1 MARRCAAHGQGFG
14 LSWSLFRCLETCQ
27 EIAFFGVRF
36 CCGLLLRSCAPL
48 VVCLVPA
55 LVSET
60 FRLFQTFRF
69 RQFRQKR
76 NEIKGVVDEESFF
89 VLRKTV
95 SASSFIARVDAVAP
109 QRDHDP
115 RKHAGESA
123 SEATALPSH
132 CRAEQLVGLDPL
144 SNRGDVGSR

>member
-1 MARRCAAHGQGFG
+1 
-14 LSWSLFRCLETCQ
+14 LFQ
-27 EIAFFGVRF
+27 
-36 CCGLLLRSCAPL
+36 
-48 VVCLVPA
+48 
-55 LVSET
+55 
-60 FRLFQTFRF
+60 RLFDCIR
-69 RQFRQKR
+69 RSDLG
-76 NEIKGVVDEESFF
+76 NF
-89 VLRKTV
+89 VKIETKLKVTLMKNPV
-95 SASSFIARVDAVAP
+95 HVLYASENLSASSFIARVDAVAP